1 MAVLQMQK
9 INICGLKKDRKSILE
24 ILQSSGVMEVTKTA
38 EEDSV
43 FQKMDTMSYRQMFEK
58 NALLADQALEILQN
72 YAPEKKSLLAGLE
85 GKALEEATHFKRMEK
100 ECETILKSVKQI
112 LGYEKKIAES
122 KASIL
127 KVESQ
132 IEGLT
137 PWLNLDIPMKFSGT
151 RKSAVLIGTMTGTV
165 TLEQIYEAV
174 AEKEP
179 SLEAFDVT
187 ILGTDKDQTCI
198 VAVCLKKDATKLE
211 DALRAVSFARPS
223 QAVANIPVQQV
234 EDWKNQIQGLKAEIK
249 SLEEQ
254 IRSHKDQKKDFEML
268 SDYYRIRAQK
278 YQVLG
283 DLLQSKKTFL
293 VTGYVPQKDVAQ
305 LEEKLVSHYDLA
317 FEQEEIGKEEEPPV
331 LLKNN
336 AVAESAEGV
345 TASFG
350 LPAKGEM
357 DPTSVMALCYI
368 FLFGLMLSDA
378 AYGLIVSLACFIVL
392 KKYKRMESGLRKSIK
407 LFMYCGIST
416 LFWGVMFGG
425 YFGDALDVIAR
436 TFFGREVTTPII
448 PALWFIPLNNPMKL
462 LVYSMLFGTIHL
474 YLGLGMKGYM
484 LLKDKKYLDFVC
496 DVVFWFL
503 LLTGLIFILLPTE
516 LFGSI
521 AQMSFVFPP
530 IVGTLAKAFAIV
542 GAVGIVFMS
551 GRSSKNPALRIALGA
566 YDLYNITGWVSDVL
580 SYSRLLAL
588 GLATGVIASVINQ
601 MGSMLGNNLFGIIGF
616 IIVFIGGHIFNL
628 GINILGAYVHTCRL
642 QYVEFFGKFYEGGG
656 RMFQPFCRKTKYVEF
671 KED

>member
-38 EEDSV
+38 EEDSI

-112 LGYEKKIAES
+112 LSYEKKIAES
-122 KASIL
+122 KAGIL

-211 DALRAVSFARPS
+211 DALRAVGFARPS
-223 QAVANIPVQQV
+223 QAVAEIPVQQV
-234 EDWKNQIQGLKAEIK
+234 EEWKNQIQSLQAEVK

-254 IRSHKDQKKDFEML
+254 IRAYKDQRKDFEML

-305 LEEKLVSHYDLA
+305 LEEKLVSRYDLA
-317 FEQEEIGKEEEPPV
+317 FEQEEIAEEEQPPV

-357 DPTSVMALCYI
+357 DPTSVMSLCYI

-378 AYGLIVSLACFIVL
+378 AYGLIVSLACFFVL
-392 KKYKRMESGLRKSIK
+392 KKYKRMDSGLRKSIK

-425 YFGDALDVIAR
+425 YFGDAIDIISG
-436 TFFGREVTTPII
+436 TFFNHKVSI
-448 PALWFIPLNNPMKL
+448 PALWFIPLNDPMKL
-462 LVYSMLFGTIHL
+462 LIYSMLFGTIHL
-474 YLGLGMKGYM
+474 YLGLAMKGYM
-484 LLKDKKYLDFVC
+484 LVKDKKYLDFFC
-496 DVVFWFL
+496 DVILWYL

-516 LFGSI
+516 LFSSI
-521 AQMSFVFPP
+521 SQMTFNFPP
-530 IVGTLAKAFAIV
+530 IVGTLAKASAII
-542 GAVGIVFMS
+542 GAVGILLMS

-588 GLATGVIASVINQ
+588 GLATGVIASVVNQ
-601 MGSMLGNNLFGIIGF
+601 MGSMIGNNILGIIVF

-628 GINILGAYVHTCRL
+628 GINLLGAYVHTCRL

-656 RMFQPFCRKTKYVEF
+656 KMFEPFRRDTKYVEF

>member
-58 NALLADQALEILQN
+58 NALLADQALEVLQN

-85 GKALEEATHFKRMEK
+85 GKALEEVAHFKRMEK

-112 LGYEKKIAES
+112 LSYEKKIAES

-378 AYGLIVSLACFIVL
+378 AYGFIVSLACFIVL

>member
-151 RKSAVLIGTMTGTV
+151 KKSAVLIGTMTETV

-179 SLEAFDVT
+179 SLDAFDVT

-211 DALRAVSFARPS
+211 DALRAVGFARPS
-223 QAVANIPVQQV
+223 QAVAEIPVQQV
-234 EDWKNQIQGLKAEIK
+234 EEWKNQIQGLKAEVK

-254 IRSHKDQKKDFEML
+254 IRAYKDQRKDFEML

-305 LEEKLVSHYDLA
+305 LEEKLVSRYDLA
-317 FEQEEIGKEEEPPV
+317 FEQEEIAEEEQPPV

-357 DPTSVMALCYI
+357 DPKERWIQL
-368 FLFGLMLSDA
+368 LSCHF
-378 AYGLIVSLACFIVL
+378 V
-392 KKYKRMESGLRKSIK
+392 
-407 LFMYCGIST
+407 
-416 LFWGVMFGG
+416 
-425 YFGDALDVIAR
+425 
-436 TFFGREVTTPII
+436 TFSY
-448 PALWFIPLNNPMKL
+448 
-462 LVYSMLFGTIHL
+462 LV
-474 YLGLGMKGYM
+474 
-484 LLKDKKYLDFVC
+484 
-496 DVVFWFL
+496 
-503 LLTGLIFILLPTE
+503 
-516 LFGSI
+516 
-521 AQMSFVFPP
+521 
-530 IVGTLAKAFAIV
+530 
-542 GAVGIVFMS
+542 
-551 GRSSKNPALRIALGA
+551 
-566 YDLYNITGWVSDVL
+566 
-580 SYSRLLAL
+580 
-588 GLATGVIASVINQ
+588 
-601 MGSMLGNNLFGIIGF
+601 
-616 IIVFIGGHIFNL
+616 
-628 GINILGAYVHTCRL
+628 
-642 QYVEFFGKFYEGGG
+642 
-656 RMFQPFCRKTKYVEF
+656 
-671 KED
+671 